1 MENGSVRPLDSG
13 SVPPSADEQF
23 YARLTP
29 LESFADV
36 TDLANYA
43 PAPDSW
49 LVVITD
55 VRGSTRAIEA
65 GRYRDV
71 NALGVAS
78 IIGVK
83 NALPDLEIPFVF
95 GGDGATLLAPSS
107 RRQAIESALRG
118 AGQLATEA
126 FSLELR
132 TSLVPVAEL
141 RAAGHVPG
149 VARLRSG
156 PHTVLAMFAGSAF
169 SVAETWVKDAT
180 RGLDYQVSPEGDRTV
195 DFEGFECRWRPIP
208 ARRGSMICLL
218 VMALGPDETE
228 QVHTYQRV
236 LAALQ
241 AIVDP
246 HEARPVTDAGLQL
259 TPRAGDFSVE
269 ARVRSKKAAGDDFT
283 RAERSARKQNTVGRV
298 LTSLGVR
305 AFGFDAKQYKHQVTE
320 NTDFRKFDATLRMV
334 LDLTEDERSGVLA
347 LLEHERDAGRVVY
360 GIHQAAA
367 ALMTCLVRSYD
378 GDHLHF
384 VDGAEGGYA
393 LAAKQMKA
401 QLQAWEGGR

>member
-1 MENGSVRPLDSG
+1 
-13 SVPPSADEQF
+13 
-23 YARLTP
+23 
-29 LESFADV
+29 
-36 TDLANYA
+36 
-43 PAPDSW
+43 
-49 LVVITD
+49 
-55 VRGSTRAIEA
+55 
-65 GRYRDV
+65 
-71 NALGVAS
+71 
-78 IIGVK
+78 
-83 NALPDLEIPFVF
+83 
-95 GGDGATLLAPSS
+95 
-107 RRQAIESALRG
+107 
-118 AGQLATEA
+118 
-126 FSLELR
+126 
-132 TSLVPVAEL
+132 
-141 RAAGHVPG
+141 
-149 VARLRSG
+149 
-156 PHTVLAMFAGSAF
+156 
-169 SVAETWVKDAT
+169 
-180 RGLDYQVSPEGDRTV
+180 
-195 DFEGFECRWRPIP
+195 
-208 ARRGSMICLL
+208 MICLL

-384 VDGAEGGYA
+384 VDGADGGYA

>member
-1 MENGSVRPLDSG
+1 MP
-13 SVPPSADEQF
+13 ADEQF
-23 YARLTP
+23 YARLKP

-36 TDLANYA
+36 TDLTNYA

-49 LVVITD
+49 LVVVTD

-95 GGDGATLLAPSS
+95 GGDGATLLAPAS
-107 RRQAIESALRG
+107 RREAIESALRG
-118 AGQLATEA
+118 TKKLATEA

-141 RAAGHVPG
+141 RAHGHVPG

-169 SVAETWVKDAT
+169 SVAEAWVKDPT
-180 RGLDYQVSPEGDRTV
+180 RGVAYQVAAEGDSAV

-208 ARRGSMICLL
+208 ARRGSMTCLL
-218 VMALGPDETE
+218 VMALASDETE
-228 QVHTYQRV
+228 QVRIYQHV
-236 LAALQ
+236 LGALQ

-246 HEARPVTDAGLQL
+246 HQARPVTAAGLQL
-259 TPRAGDFSVE
+259 TPTNGDFSVE
-269 ARVRSKKAAGDDFT
+269 ARVRSQQPAGDDFT
-283 RAERSARKQNTVGRV
+283 RVERSARKQNTVGRV

-305 AFGFDAKQYKHQVTE
+305 AFGFDAKKYKSEVAE

-334 LDLTEDERSGVLA
+334 LDLTEHEHSDVLA

-360 GIHQAAA
+360 GTHQASA

-384 VDGAEGGYA
+384 VDGADGGYA

-401 QLQAWEGGR
+401 QLQTRVGAH

>member
-1 MENGSVRPLDSG
+1 MFLDSG
-13 SVPPSADEQF
+13 SGAPSADEQF
-23 YARLTP
+23 YARLKP
-29 LESFADV
+29 LERFGDV
-36 TDLANYA
+36 TDLKNYA
-43 PAPDSW
+43 PVPETW
-49 LVVITD
+49 LVVVTD

-83 NALPDLEIPFVF
+83 NALRDLEIPFVF
-95 GGDGATLLAPSS
+95 GGDGATLLAPAS
-107 RRQAIESALRG
+107 RRPAIESALRG
-118 AGQLATEA
+118 TGQLAREA

-169 SVAETWVKDAT
+169 AVAEAWVKDAT
-180 RGLDYQVSPEGDRTV
+180 RGRGYQVSPEGDSTV

-218 VMALGPDETE
+218 VMALAPDETE
-228 QVHTYQRV
+228 QVRIYQRV
-236 LAALQ
+236 LGALQ

-246 HEARPVTDAGLQL
+246 HEARPVTGSGLQL
-259 TPRAGDFSVE
+259 TPTTGDFSVE
-269 ARVRSKKAAGDDFT
+269 ARVRSKQSAGDDFT
-283 RAERSARKQNTVGRV
+283 RAERTARKQNTVGRV
-298 LTSLGVR
+298 LTSLGVS
-305 AFGFDAKQYKHQVTE
+305 AFGFDAKKYKREVAE

-334 LDLTEDERSGVLA
+334 LDLTEHERSELLA
-347 LLEHERDAGRVVY
+347 LLEHERSTGRVVY
-360 GIHQAAA
+360 GIHQAST

-384 VDGAEGGYA
+384 VDGADGGYA

-401 QLQAWEGGR
+401 QLQARQETH

>member
-1 MENGSVRPLDSG
+1 MVSVA
-13 SVPPSADEQF
+13 PPADEQF
-23 YARLTP
+23 YARLKP
-29 LESFADV
+29 LEHFGDV
-36 TDLANYA
+36 TDLTNYA
-43 PAPDSW
+43 PAPETW
-49 LVVITD
+49 LVVVTD
-55 VRGSTRAIEA
+55 VRGSTKAIEA

-78 IIGVK
+78 IIGIK
-83 NALPDLEIPFVF
+83 NAVKDLEIPFVF
-95 GGDGATLLAPSS
+95 GGDGATLLAPAS
-107 RRQAIESALRG
+107 RRPAIESALRG
-118 AGQLATEA
+118 TRQLAIEA

-156 PHTVLAMFAGSAF
+156 PHTVLAMLAGSAF
-169 SVAETWVKDAT
+169 SVAEAWVKDAT
-180 RGLDYQVSPEGDRTV
+180 RGHTYQVSQEGDSSV
-195 DFEGFECRWRPIP
+195 DFEGFECRWQPIP
-208 ARRGSMICLL
+208 AQRGSMTCLL
-218 VMALGPDETE
+218 VMALGASEAE

-236 LAALQ
+236 LGALQ

-246 HEARPVTDAGLQL
+246 HEARPVTANGLQL
-259 TPRAGDFSVE
+259 TATTGDFTVE
-269 ARVRSKKAAGDDFT
+269 ARVRSKKAAGQDLK
-283 RAERSARKQNTVGRV
+283 RAERAARKQTTVGRV

-305 AFGFDAKQYKHQVTE
+305 AFGFDAKKYKHEVLE
-320 NTDFRKFDATLRMV
+320 STDFRKFDATLRMV
-334 LDLTEDERSGVLA
+334 LDLTEHERSEMLA

-360 GIHQAAA
+360 GIHQASS

-384 VDGAEGGYA
+384 VDGADGGYA

-401 QLQAWEGGR
+401 QLQARGGSG

>member
-1 MENGSVRPLDSG
+1 MALE
-13 SVPPSADEQF
+13 DEQF

-29 LESFADV
+29 LERFADV
-36 TDLANYA
+36 TDLTNYA
-43 PAPDSW
+43 PAPETW
-49 LVVITD
+49 LVVVTD

-83 NALPDLEIPFVF
+83 NALEDLEIPFVF
-95 GGDGATLLAPSS
+95 GGDGATLLVPGS
-107 RRQAIESALRG
+107 RRQAVESALRG
-118 AGQLATEA
+118 ARQLAAEA

-141 RAAGHVPG
+141 RAAGHMPG

-156 PHTVLAMFAGSAF
+156 PHTVLAMLAGSAF
-169 SVAETWVKDAT
+169 AVAEAWVKDAT
-180 RGLDYQVSPEGDRTV
+180 RGLAYQVSAEGDSTV

-208 ARRGSMICLL
+208 ARRGSMTCLL
-218 VMALGPDETE
+218 VAALAADEAE
-228 QVHTYQRV
+228 QVATYQRV
-236 LAALQ
+236 LGALQ

-246 HEARPVTDAGLQL
+246 HQARPVTAAGLQL
-259 TPRAGDFSVE
+259 TPSTGDFSVE
-269 ARVRSKKAAGDDFT
+269 ARIRSKASAGEGFS

-298 LTSLGVR
+298 LTTLGVR
-305 AFGFDAKQYKHQVTE
+305 AFGFDAKKYRSEVAE

-334 LDLTEDERSGVLA
+334 LDLTEQERSELLA
-347 LLEHERDAGRVVY
+347 LLEREREAGLVVY
-360 GIHQAAA
+360 GTHQASA

-384 VDGAEGGYA
+384 IDGADGGYA
-393 LAAKQMKA
+393 LAAKQMKS
-401 QLQAWEGGR
+401 QLQGRGPVEN

>member
-1 MENGSVRPLDSG
+1 MSLDS
-13 SVPPSADEQF
+13 VPVAPSADEQF
-23 YARLTP
+23 YARLEP
-29 LESFADV
+29 LEHFGDV
-36 TDLANYA
+36 TDLKNYA
-43 PAPDSW
+43 PAPDTW
-49 LVVITD
+49 LVVVTD

-83 NALPDLEIPFVF
+83 NALKDLEIPFVF
-95 GGDGATLLAPSS
+95 GGDGATLLVPAS
-107 RRQAIESALRG
+107 RRTALEAALRG
-118 AGQLATEA
+118 TGQLAREA

-132 TSLVPVAEL
+132 TSIVPVAEL

-169 SVAETWVKDAT
+169 AVAEAWVKDPI
-180 RGLDYQVSPEGDRTV
+180 RGSRYQVAAEGDSTV
-195 DFEGFECRWRPIP
+195 DFEGFECRWRPIA
-208 ARRGSMICLL
+208 ARRGSMTCLL
-218 VMALGPDETE
+218 VLALAPGEAE
-228 QVHTYQRV
+228 QVEIYQHV
-236 LAALQ
+236 LGALQ

-259 TPRAGDFSVE
+259 LPATGDFSVE
-269 ARVRSKKAAGDDFT
+269 ASVRSQQNTGQAFE
-283 RAERSARKQNTVGRV
+283 RAERAARTQNMVGRV
-298 LTSLGVR
+298 LTLLGVK
-305 AFGFDAKQYKHQVTE
+305 AFGFDAKKYKHEVVE

-334 LDLTEDERSGVLA
+334 LDLTEHERAKLLA
-347 LLEHERDAGRVVY
+347 LLEHERAAGRVVY
-360 GIHQAAA
+360 GVHQASA

-384 VDGAEGGYA
+384 VDGADGGYA

-401 QLQAWEGGR
+401 QLRAREDTH